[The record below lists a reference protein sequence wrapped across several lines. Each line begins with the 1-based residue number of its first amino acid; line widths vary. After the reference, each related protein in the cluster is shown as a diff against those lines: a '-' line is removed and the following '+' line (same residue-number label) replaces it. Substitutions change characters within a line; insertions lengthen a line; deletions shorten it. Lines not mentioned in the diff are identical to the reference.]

1 MIHQELISTSD
12 IKKHSNIKD
21 LVEMYSQPFGFKGF
35 YSSTNGIINLDDLHS
50 FFLDEDV
57 ISQEIMYDNA
67 GRFLGIFIERFEDI
81 GKFDAEISFD
91 DDEVGEE
98 GDELFGWYSPEMG
111 DGGDGVTAKI
121 ADAECVSGRK

>member
-21 LVEMYSQPFGFKGF
+21 LVEMYSQPFSFRGF
-35 YSSTNGIINLDDLHS
+35 YSSTNGIINLDDLHG

-57 ISQEIMYDNA
+57 LSQEIMYDSA
-67 GRFLGIFIERFEDI
+67 GRFLGIFIERYEEI
-81 GKFDAEISFD
+81 GKLDDEISFD
-91 DDEVGEE
+91 DDEVGGE
-98 GDELFGWYSPEMG
+98 GDELFGWDTPGMS
-111 DGGDGVTAKI
+111 DGGDVVMTKI